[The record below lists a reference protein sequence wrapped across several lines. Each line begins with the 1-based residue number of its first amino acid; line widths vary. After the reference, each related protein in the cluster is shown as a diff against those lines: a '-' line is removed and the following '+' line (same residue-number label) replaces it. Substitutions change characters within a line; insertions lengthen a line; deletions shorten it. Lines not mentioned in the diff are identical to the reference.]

1 MPVRA
6 PRFAAP
12 LALLALVLGACSDA
26 AGPSHAEPAAT
37 AEPATAAPAAAAGQV
52 YAYSAYYQGIVQVP
66 LGDVVTECLAEP
78 IEVHFDGRFRVMLAQ
93 TGSGERSLSS
103 VHMNDTG
110 SWALGLATG
119 TVYRLVGSSIDQ
131 SADGALAYGSGATT
145 ATSSGFQQY
154 VGPGGRGFTARSN
167 FGFTITPGGTLTVE
181 RSSSTIECR

>member
-1 MPVRA
+1 MPVRT
-6 PRFAAP
+6 RRLAAP

-26 AGPSHAEPAAT
+26 TGPSHAEPLAA
-37 AEPATAAPAAAAGQV
+37 AEHSTAASAAAAQV
-52 YAYSAYYQGIVQVP
+52 YAYSASYQGVVHVP

-78 IEVHFDGRFRVMLAQ
+78 VEVHFDGRFRVMLAQ

-110 SWALGLATG
+110 SWALGLVTG

-131 SADGALAYGSGATT
+131 FADGASGYGSGATT

-154 VGPGGRGFTARSN
+154 VGPGGSGFTARSN
-167 FGFTITPGGTLTVE
+167 FGFAITPEGTLTVE